1 MDILKKRVAY
11 WSPHISPVATVKA
24 VYNSAKSLKTFSK
37 FKFDPEIIDA
47 FGEWNKSEYKNSEVN
62 FYQFN
67 NTRLINKI
75 SSNGYFLS
83 RLKYLMIFIFCFIP
97 LVKYLKL
104 KKPDFLIIHLITS
117 LPLFLNLIFK
127 FNTRVILRISGKPKL
142 NILRFYFW
150 KLALK
155 KIYKITFPTVET
167 YEYFK
172 KLQITDNEKL
182 YVLHDPII
190 DTKHINLKKR
200 EINKDE
206 NEFNDY
212 YICIGRLT
220 KQKNFSFLI
229 KCFKNICAL
238 KKNLKILILGEGE
251 QRDKLK
257 NLISKYNLQENI
269 FLIGYKK
276 NVFTYLKK
284 AKGFILSSLWEDPGF
299 VLVEAIYLNIPV
311 ISSDCPSGPKEIVGD
326 DKGILF
332 KSNLEKE
339 FIDKFNYFENLEE
352 KEIKKMKYKA
362 KSFIKKFSIFRHYN
376 ILNKKILI

>member
-339 FIDKFNYFENLEE
+339 FIDKFNYFENLDE

>member
-155 KIYKITFPTVET
+155 K
-167 YEYFK
+167 
-172 KLQITDNEKL
+172 
-182 YVLHDPII
+182 
-190 DTKHINLKKR
+190 NL
-200 EINKDE
+200 
-206 NEFNDY
+206 
-212 YICIGRLT
+212 
-220 KQKNFSFLI
+220 
-229 KCFKNICAL
+229 
-238 KKNLKILILGEGE
+238 
-251 QRDKLK
+251 
-257 NLISKYNLQENI
+257 
-269 FLIGYKK
+269 
-276 NVFTYLKK
+276 
-284 AKGFILSSLWEDPGF
+284 
-299 VLVEAIYLNIPV
+299 
-311 ISSDCPSGPKEIVGD
+311 
-326 DKGILF
+326 
-332 KSNLEKE
+332 
-339 FIDKFNYFENLEE
+339 
-352 KEIKKMKYKA
+352 
-362 KSFIKKFSIFRHYN
+362 
-376 ILNKKILI
+376 

>member
-229 KCFKNICAL
+229 KCFKDICAL

-269 FLIGYKK
+269 FLVGYKK

-339 FIDKFNYFENLEE
+339 FIDKFNYFENLDE

>member
-1 MDILKKRVAY
+1 MKVFY
-11 WSPHISPVATVKA
+11 WSPHIDRVATIKA
-24 VYNSAKSLKTFSK
+24 VINSAYSMNLYSK
-37 FKFDPEIIDA
+37 QKFIPYLINVA
-47 FGEWNKSEYKNSEVN
+47 GEWDNYKKEIKKKNINIINITNSKIIK
-62 FYQFN
+62 N
-67 NTRLINKI
+67 NTKGFIK
-75 SSNGYFLS
+75 S
-83 RLKYLMIFIFCFIP
+83 RLVYIYIFFISFLP
-97 LVKYLKL
+97 LLKL
-104 KKPDFLIIHLITS
+104 IKEKKPDYFIIHLITPV
-117 LPLFLNLIFK
+117 PLIINFLFNFNCK
-127 FNTRVILRISGKPKL
+127 FILRISGYPKL
-142 NILRFYFW
+142 KKLRLLFW
-150 KLALK
+150 KLVLK
-155 KIYKITFPTVET
+155 KIYYITCPTT
-167 YEYFK
+167 STK
-172 KLQITDNEKL
+172 KLLISLKL
-182 YVLHDPII
+182 ADKKKISVLYDPII
-190 DTKHINLKKR
+190 CSRDISKELNLDNKK
-200 EINKDE
+200 I
-206 NEFNDY
+206 EFKNFFLSV
-212 YICIGRLT
+212 GRLT
-220 KQKNFSFLI
+220 KQKNFLFLI

>member
-142 NILRFYFW
+142 NIIRFYFW

-167 YEYFK
+167 YEFFK

-200 EINKDE
+200 EI
-206 NEFNDY
+206 Y
-212 YICIGRLT
+212 
-220 KQKNFSFLI
+220 
-229 KCFKNICAL
+229 
-238 KKNLKILILGEGE
+238 
-251 QRDKLK
+251 
-257 NLISKYNLQENI
+257 
-269 FLIGYKK
+269 
-276 NVFTYLKK
+276 
-284 AKGFILSSLWEDPGF
+284 
-299 VLVEAIYLNIPV
+299 
-311 ISSDCPSGPKEIVGD
+311 
-326 DKGILF
+326 
-332 KSNLEKE
+332 
-339 FIDKFNYFENLEE
+339 
-352 KEIKKMKYKA
+352 
-362 KSFIKKFSIFRHYN
+362 
-376 ILNKKILI
+376 

>member
-172 KLQITDNEKL
+172 KLKIADNEKL

-190 DTKHINLKKR
+190 DTKQINLKKR

-229 KCFKNICAL
+229 KCFKDICAL

-269 FLIGYKK
+269 FLVGYKK

-339 FIDKFNYFENLEE
+339 FIDKFNYFENLDE

>member
-167 YEYFK
+167 YEFFK

>member
-1 MDILKKRVAY
+1 MDFLKKRVAY

-142 NILRFYFW
+142 NIIRFYFW

-339 FIDKFNYFENLEE
+339 FIDKFNYFENLDE

>member
-142 NILRFYFW
+142 NIIRFYFW

-172 KLQITDNEKL
+172 KLKIADNEKL

-190 DTKHINLKKR
+190 DTKQINLKKR

-229 KCFKNICAL
+229 KCFKDICAL

>member
-142 NILRFYFW
+142 NILRFYFC

-167 YEYFK
+167 YEFFK

>member
-229 KCFKNICAL
+229 KCFKDICAL

-269 FLIGYKK
+269 FLVGYKK

>member
-1 MDILKKRVAY
+1 
-11 WSPHISPVATVKA
+11 
-24 VYNSAKSLKTFSK
+24 
-37 FKFDPEIIDA
+37 
-47 FGEWNKSEYKNSEVN
+47 
-62 FYQFN
+62 
-67 NTRLINKI
+67 
-75 SSNGYFLS
+75 
-83 RLKYLMIFIFCFIP
+83 MIFIFCFIP